1 MVRLQIHPR
10 LSLINKNFGGLN
22 MGKDSSKC
30 PIDTTLDSICGKWKT
45 SILLHLTYEEPLR
58 FSDLQKRI
66 SDITQRML
74 TLQLREL
81 EKNDIIERHVYPE
94 VPPRVEYSISEY
106 GKTLIP
112 ILAAMREWGENHR
125 KRMQQK
131 ESN

>member
-1 MVRLQIHPR
+1 ME
-10 LSLINKNFGGLN
+10 
-22 MGKDSSKC
+22 KDASKC
-30 PIDTTLDSICGKWKT
+30 PIDATLASIRGKWKT
-45 SILLHLTYEEPLR
+45 SILFYLTYEGTLR

-112 ILAAMREWGENHR
+112 VLAAMRDWGEKHR
-125 KRMQQK
+125 ERMRQK
-131 ESN
+131 EI